1 MASKFFLPSQQ
12 FTKKGNIFVLI
23 LLQLVRQGG
32 RRGQKIAFLAQKG
45 PFWAISAR
53 KRAAEQ
59 PNGHLPENRR
69 YPELPQDMGKL

>member
-1 MASKFFLPSQQ
+1 MRHSPRTEANNIIACNGCNGWLP
-12 FTKKGNIFVLI
+12 GP
-23 LLQLVRQGG
+23 
-32 RRGQKIAFLAQKG
+32 KIAFLAQKG

-53 KRAAEQ
+53 KRPAEQ